1 MAYVPVPKDLT
12 TVKTK
17 VLFNL
22 TKRQLICFSAGG
34 LAGIP
39 VFFLLREPA
48 GTSTAAMLMMLIMM
62 PFFMFAIFEKNG
74 RPLEKILSDMIQVT
88 MIRPKQRPYQ
98 TNNFYDA
105 LQRQEAL
112 DKEVAEIVR
121 GTHTKAAPAG
131 RVQERRTRTVGKDK
145 QKTFPG

>member
-22 TKRQLICFSAGG
+22 TKRQLICFSAGA

-39 VFFLLREPA
+39 VFFLLRKPA

-88 MIRPKQRPYQ
+88 IIRPKQRPYK
-98 TNNFYDA
+98 TNNFYDV

-121 GTHTKAAPAG
+121 GTHTKAAPTG
-131 RVQERRTRTVGKDK
+131 RVPERRTRTVGKNK
-145 QKTFPG
+145 